1 MAVGDVISAISS
13 IGTGSYWDFQ
23 PSPGVEVQIVGA
35 YAGTSVHLYDGVTRT
50 EGVAPH
56 IGVDPGGVAE
66 RSLREVLITNA
77 RYLSLFNNTGATKV
91 LYYYGI
97 QTK

>member
-1 MAVGDVISAISS
+1 MAVGDVVSDISVVA
-13 IGTGSYWDFQ
+13 TGSYWDFQ
-23 PSPGVEVQIVGA
+23 PSAGVEIQIVGA
-35 YAGTSVHLYDGVTRT
+35 YAGTTVHLYDGTNRG
-50 EGVAPH
+50 EGIAPH
-56 IGVDPGGVAE
+56 IGIETGGVAE

>member
-1 MAVGDVISAISS
+1 MAVGDVISDISS

-23 PSPGVEVQIVGA
+23 PLPGVEVQIVGA
-35 YAGTSVHLYDGVTRT
+35 YAGTSVHLYDGVNRT

-56 IGVDPGGVAE
+56 IGVETGGVAE
-66 RSLREVLITNA
+66 RSLRELLITNA
-77 RYLSLFNNTGATKV
+77 RYLSLFNNTGASKV

-97 QTK
+97 QIK